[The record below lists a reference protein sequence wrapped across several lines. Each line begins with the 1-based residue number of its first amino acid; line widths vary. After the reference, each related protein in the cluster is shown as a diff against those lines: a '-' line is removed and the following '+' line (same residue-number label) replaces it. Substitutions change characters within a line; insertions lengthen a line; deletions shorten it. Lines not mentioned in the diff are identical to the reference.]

1 MKTMLYAMLIIN
13 LTFPKGGYVI
23 SGIPITFGYVIVG
36 FWYILY
42 AVKELKNKRILKF
55 NKIYVGYILLII
67 LLDTSMFSIIVSN
80 GYAETGYYLSLV
92 VNFILLPAI
101 ILTSPKMVDG
111 NEMMEFYRK
120 IFPKIIRFLVIF
132 GLFNFALQILTFE
145 QIEITGLTEPFGS
158 EISFE
163 EKYNDRGGIFKLAST
178 YGNGN
183 IYAIC
188 ILMLLPLYENIEN
201 RKWFIYLCKLSV
213 VLTLSRT
220 AWLGLFAYE
229 TLKIFLYRRN
239 IVMSAL
245 KYLITILAVGLSVA
259 ITISNIGND
268 INFIFDKELGG
279 RADQLLVFENMSII
293 SVKEF
298 VNIKEI
304 VYLSIL
310 EQFGIY
316 TLLVFIILFLYPI
329 AVGFLVDARAQI
341 MEKEAK
347 AILIGLI
354 LYPLLCIADGA
365 IQLIPVM
372 FIYWLLVSILMSL
385 KFNK

>member
-1 MKTMLYAMLIIN
+1 M
-13 LTFPKGGYVI
+13 
-23 SGIPITFGYVIVG
+23 
-36 FWYILY
+36 
-42 AVKELKNKRILKF
+42 
-55 NKIYVGYILLII
+55 
-67 LLDTSMFSIIVSN
+67 
-80 GYAETGYYLSLV
+80 
-92 VNFILLPAI
+92 
-101 ILTSPKMVDG
+101 
-111 NEMMEFYRK
+111 
-120 IFPKIIRFLVIF
+120 
-132 GLFNFALQILTFE
+132 
-145 QIEITGLTEPFGS
+145 
-158 EISFE
+158 
-163 EKYNDRGGIFKLAST
+163 
-178 YGNGN
+178 
-183 IYAIC
+183 
-188 ILMLLPLYENIEN
+188 
-201 RKWFIYLCKLSV
+201 
-213 VLTLSRT
+213 
-220 AWLGLFAYE
+220 
-229 TLKIFLYRRN
+229 
-239 IVMSAL
+239 
-245 KYLITILAVGLSVA
+245 
-259 ITISNIGND
+259 
-268 INFIFDKELGG
+268 
-279 RADQLLVFENMSII
+279 LVFENMSII